1 MMHLR
6 PLRKKCK
13 NVITSVNTLG
23 RKMNPETYSGKV
35 TAIGNSTGIRFDSAL
50 FKLHPEFSG
59 DIRATIVADG
69 HMLVSAKPYQTKT
82 PDESEDT
89 VMLAFLRFIEK
100 DMLDHPENIAPL
112 DTAQMDRIA
121 SLVVGVETD

>member
-1 MMHLR
+1 MRL
-6 PLRKKCK
+6 L
-13 NVITSVNTLG
+13 T
-23 RKMNPETYSGKV
+23 NPETYSGKV
-35 TAIGNSTGIRFDSAL
+35 IPIGNSMDIRFDSAL
-50 FKLHPEFSG
+50 FKQHPEFSG

-69 HMLVSAKPYQTKT
+69 QMLVSAKPSQAETSDDT
-82 PDESEDT
+82 EDP

-121 SLVVGVETD
+121 SLVAGVETD